1 MDIPRSRGKML
12 CIRASYG
19 TCTVNNIMAKGTKR
33 STKKESKQPVNKE
46 LKPAVEEGSAVP
58 VEEESKTPVEGESAV
73 SAKEGKGIDF
83 VYVMMGGG
91 ILIGV
96 MFIVYGLFH
105 YVLHML

>member
-1 MDIPRSRGKML
+1 
-12 CIRASYG
+12 
-19 TCTVNNIMAKGTKR
+19 MAKGTKR
-33 STKKESKQPVNKE
+33 STKKELKQPVKIE
-46 LKPAVEEGSAVP
+46 SKPMVEEGTTVP
-58 VEEESKTPVEGESAV
+58 VEVESKAPVDGESAI
-73 SAKEGKGIDF
+73 SAKEDKGIDF